1 MEREKTQLSIAENS
15 KGICSHP
22 LQLACYSDLT
32 FVSPLGLF
40 EPTNIYDVEIEQF
53 LGAPLIHAGS
63 YKRVYVCFAL
73 GQFELLGTY
82 NRGDL
87 CGV

>member
-1 MEREKTQLSIAENS
+1 MQRDKTQLSVAENRKEKS
-15 KGICSHP
+15 SHP

-40 EPTNIYDVEIEQF
+40 EPMNIYDVEIDQF

-63 YKRVYVCFAL
+63 YKMVYVRFAL

-82 NRGDL
+82 NKGGL

>member
-1 MEREKTQLSIAENS
+1 MQRDKPQLSVAENR
-15 KGICSHP
+15 KKKNSHP
-22 LQLACYSDLT
+22 LQLACHSDLT
-32 FVSPLGLF
+32 FVSSLGLF
-40 EPTNIYDVEIEQF
+40 EPTNIYDVKIDQF

-63 YKRVYVCFAL
+63 YKRIYVCFAS